1 MRTGSTN
8 CRANMAV
15 TKITLSARNLSR
27 SFGSGEERTIAVHEA
42 SLELR
47 AGEMSLLMGPSGSGK
62 TTLLAMMSGLLRPDS
77 GQVLALGHDLWRMS
91 DAERERFRL
100 HHCGFIFQGANLM
113 PALNARDHLE
123 MVLRWGGRMPWDE
136 VKRKTAD
143 MLDLLGLSRKAKL
156 LPEHLSG
163 GEKQR
168 VAIGRA
174 LIKEPDLF
182 FADEPTSA
190 LDWEHGRHIVE
201 LLRDTAHRGATVVM
215 VTHDS
220 RILPYVDRVYRME
233 DGRLTGADEAA
244 KTALLGAS

>member
-1 MRTGSTN
+1 MTT
-8 CRANMAV
+8 ANV
-15 TKITLSARNLSR
+15 TLNAHNLTR
-27 SFGSGEERTIAVHEA
+27 SFGQGEERTIAVQDV

-62 TTLLAMMSGLLRPDS
+62 TTLLAMLSGLLRPDS
-77 GQVLALGHDLWRMS
+77 GQVLALDQDLWRMS
-91 DAERERFRL
+91 DKERERFRL

-123 MVLRWGGRMPWDE
+123 MVLHWGTGLSWGE
-136 VKRKTAD
+136 SKRRALD
-143 MLDLLGLSRKAKL
+143 MLDLLGLSHKARL

-174 LIKEPDLF
+174 LIKQPDLF

-190 LDWEHGRHIVE
+190 LDWEHGKHVVE
-201 LLRDTAHRGATVVM
+201 LLRETARRGATVVM

-220 RILPYVDRVYRME
+220 RILPYADRVYRLE
-233 DGRLTGADEAA
+233 DGRLTGTSAPAQ
-244 KTALLGAS
+244 TAILGAT

>member
-1 MRTGSTN
+1 
-8 CRANMAV
+8 MAE
-15 TKITLSARNLSR
+15 TETTLSAQSLTR
-27 SFGSGEERTIAVHEA
+27 SFGSGEERTIAVREA

-47 AGEMSLLMGPSGSGK
+47 VGEMSLLMGPSGSGK
-62 TTLLAMMSGLLRPDS
+62 TTLLAMLSGLLRPDS
-77 GQVLALGHDLWRMS
+77 GQVLALGRDLWCMP
-91 DAERERFRL
+91 DEERERFRL
-100 HHCGFIFQGANLM
+100 RHCGFIFQGANLM

-123 MVLRWGGRMPWDE
+123 MVLSWGMKMSWSDA
-136 VKRKTAD
+136 KRKTLG

-190 LDWEHGRHIVE
+190 LDWEHGKHIVE
-201 LLRDTAHRGATVVM
+201 LLRDTARRGATVVM
-215 VTHDS
+215 VTHDY
-220 RILPYVDRVYRME
+220 RIVPYADRVYRLE
-233 DGRLTGADEAA
+233 DGRLAGADVKAQSA
-244 KTALLGAS
+244 FLGAS

>member
-1 MRTGSTN
+1 
-8 CRANMAV
+8 MAEA
-15 TKITLSARNLSR
+15 KITLEARNLTR
-27 SFGSGEERTIAVHEA
+27 SFGSGEEQTVAVREA

-47 AGEMSLLMGPSGSGK
+47 AGEMTLLMGPSGSGK
-62 TTLLAMMSGLLRPDS
+62 TTLLAMLSGLLRPDS
-77 GQVLALGHDLWRMS
+77 GQVLTLGRDLWLLS
-91 DAERERFRL
+91 DKQRERFRL
-100 HHCGFIFQGANLM
+100 RHCGFIFQGANLM

-123 MVLRWGGRMPWDE
+123 MVLSWGTRMSWTE

-143 MLDLLGLSRKAKL
+143 TLALLGLAHKATL

-190 LDWEHGRHIVE
+190 LDWEHGKHIVE
-201 LLRDTAHRGATVVM
+201 LLRDTAHRGATVAM
-215 VTHDS
+215 VTHDY
-220 RILPYVDRVYRME
+220 RILPYADRVYRLE
-233 DGRLTGADEAA
+233 DGRLSCTDAA
-244 KTALLGAS
+244 AQSVLLGASS

>member
-1 MRTGSTN
+1 MAETN
-8 CRANMAV
+8 A
-15 TKITLSARNLSR
+15 TLCARNLTR
-27 SFGSGEERTIAVHEA
+27 SFGSGEERTIAVREA

-62 TTLLAMMSGLLRPDS
+62 TTLLAMLSGLLRPDG
-77 GQVLALGHDLWRMS
+77 GQVLALGRDLWRIS
-91 DAERERFRL
+91 DEERERFRL

-123 MVLRWGGRMPWDE
+123 MVLHWGTRLPWAE

-143 MLDLLGLSRKAKL
+143 MLDLLGLARKAKL

-174 LIKEPDLF
+174 LIKQPDLF

-190 LDWEHGRHIVE
+190 LDWEHGKHIVE
-201 LLRDTAHRGATVVM
+201 MLRDTAHRGATVVM
-215 VTHDS
+215 VTHDY
-220 RILPYVDRVYRME
+220 RILPYADRVYRLE
-233 DGRLTGADEAA
+233 DGRISGGDAAA
-244 KTALLGAS
+244 KSTLLGVS

>member
-1 MRTGSTN
+1 MAE
-8 CRANMAV
+8 ANV
-15 TKITLSARNLSR
+15 TLKARNLIR
-27 SFGSGEERTIAVHEA
+27 SFGSGEERTFAVRDA

-62 TTLLAMMSGLLRPDS
+62 TTLLAMLSGLLRPDS
-77 GQVLALGHDLWRMS
+77 GQVLALGSDLWRIS
-91 DAERERFRL
+91 DEERERFRL
-100 HHCGFIFQGANLM
+100 RHCGFIFQGANLM
-113 PALNARDHLE
+113 PGLSARDHLE
-123 MVLRWGGRMPWDE
+123 MVLSWGTRLPWAE
-136 VKRKTAD
+136 VKRKAAD
-143 MLDLLGLSRKAKL
+143 MLDLLGLSRKARL

-190 LDWEHGRHIVE
+190 LDWEHGKHIVE
-201 LLRDTAHRGATVVM
+201 LLRETAHRGATVVM

-220 RILPYVDRVYRME
+220 RILPYADRVYRLE
-233 DGRLTGADEAA
+233 DGRLSSVEAA
-244 KTALLGAS
+244 QSVLLSATS

>member
-1 MRTGSTN
+1 MAE
-8 CRANMAV
+8 ANV
-15 TKITLSARNLSR
+15 TLKARNLIR
-27 SFGSGEERTIAVHEA
+27 SFGSGEERTFAVREA

-62 TTLLAMMSGLLRPDS
+62 TTLLAMLSGLLRPDS
-77 GQVLALGHDLWRMS
+77 GQVLALGSDLWRIS
-91 DAERERFRL
+91 DEERERFRL
-100 HHCGFIFQGANLM
+100 LHCGFIFQGANLM
-113 PALNARDHLE
+113 PGLSARDHLE
-123 MVLRWGGRMPWDE
+123 MVLSWGTRLPWAE
-136 VKRKTAD
+136 VKRKAAD

-190 LDWEHGRHIVE
+190 LDWEHGKHIVE
-201 LLRDTAHRGATVVM
+201 LLRETAHRGATVVM
-215 VTHDS
+215 VTHDF
-220 RILPYVDRVYRME
+220 RILPYADRVYRLE
-233 DGRLTGADEAA
+233 DGRLSSVESAQSV
-244 KTALLGAS
+244 LLSATS

>member
-1 MRTGSTN
+1 
-8 CRANMAV
+8 MAEA
-15 TKITLSARNLSR
+15 TITVSAQNLTR

-62 TTLLAMMSGLLRPDS
+62 TTLLAMLSGLLRPDS
-77 GQVLALGHDLWRMS
+77 GQVLALGRDLWQSS
-91 DAERERFRL
+91 DEERERFRL
-100 HHCGFIFQGANLM
+100 RHCGFIFQGANLM

-123 MVLRWGGRMPWDE
+123 MVLRWGERMPWAE
-136 VKRKTAD
+136 AKRKTSD
-143 MLDLLGLSRKAKL
+143 MLDLLGLSRKGKL

-190 LDWEHGRHIVE
+190 LDWEHGKHIVE

-215 VTHDS
+215 VTHDH
-220 RILPYVDRVYRME
+220 RILPYADRIYRLE
-233 DGRLTGADEAA
+233 DGRLTGEEAA
-244 KTALLGAS
+244 AKSASLGAS

>member
-1 MRTGSTN
+1 MTE
-8 CRANMAV
+8 ANV
-15 TKITLSARNLSR
+15 TLKARNLIR
-27 SFGSGEERTIAVHEA
+27 SFGSGEERTFAVREA

-62 TTLLAMMSGLLRPDS
+62 TTLLAMLSGLLRPDS
-77 GQVLALGHDLWRMS
+77 GQVLALGRDLWRMS
-91 DAERERFRL
+91 DEERERFRL
-100 HHCGFIFQGANLM
+100 RHCGFIFQGANLM
-113 PALNARDHLE
+113 PGLSARDHLE
-123 MVLRWGGRMPWDE
+123 MVLSWGTRLPWAE
-136 VKRKTAD
+136 VKRKAAD

-190 LDWEHGRHIVE
+190 LDWEHGKHIVE
-201 LLRDTAHRGATVVM
+201 LLRETAHRGATVVM

-220 RILPYVDRVYRME
+220 RILPYADRVYRLE
-233 DGRLTGADEAA
+233 DGRLSSVEAA
-244 KTALLGAS
+244 QSVLLGASS

>member
-1 MRTGSTN
+1 MEAT
-8 CRANMAV
+8 
-15 TKITLSARNLSR
+15 ITLSAHNLTR
-27 SFGSGEERTIAVHEA
+27 SFGRGEERTIAVQDVT
-42 SLELR
+42 LELR

-62 TTLLAMMSGLLRPDS
+62 TTLLAMLSGLLRPDS
-77 GQVLALGHDLWRMS
+77 GEVVALGHDLWRIS
-91 DAERERFRL
+91 DEERERFRL

-123 MVLRWGGRMPWDE
+123 MVLRWGERMPWAE
-136 VKRKTAD
+136 ARRKTTD
-143 MLDLLGLSRKAKL
+143 MLELLGLSRKDRL
-156 LPEHLSG
+156 LPENLSG

-201 LLRDTAHRGATVVM
+201 LLRDTARRGATVAM

-220 RILPYVDRVYRME
+220 RIVPYADRVYHLE
-233 DGRLTGADEAA
+233 DGRLTGVDAMRSHQEHGSE
-244 KTALLGAS
+244 K

>member
-1 MRTGSTN
+1 MAE
-8 CRANMAV
+8 ANL
-15 TKITLSARNLSR
+15 TLKARNLIR
-27 SFGSGEERTIAVHEA
+27 SFGSGEERIFAVREA

-62 TTLLAMMSGLLRPDS
+62 TTLLAMLSGLLRPDS
-77 GQVLALGHDLWRMS
+77 GQVLVLGSDLWRMS
-91 DAERERFRL
+91 DQERERFRL
-100 HHCGFIFQGANLM
+100 RHCGFIFQGANLM
-113 PALNARDHLE
+113 PGLSARDHLE
-123 MVLRWGGRMPWDE
+123 MVLSWGARLPWAE
-136 VKRKTAD
+136 VKRRAAD

-190 LDWEHGRHIVE
+190 LDWEHGKHIVE
-201 LLRDTAHRGATVVM
+201 MLRDTAHRGATVVM
-215 VTHDS
+215 VTHDY
-220 RILPYVDRVYRME
+220 RILPYADRVYRME
-233 DGRLTGADEAA
+233 DGQLSSTDAA
-244 KTALLGAS
+244 AQSVLLGAPS